1 MVRAMSPLNVTATRC
16 EALFVSAI
24 QDSDEPSA
32 EQVRA
37 AVLRAIRDY
46 GVRDCVARVAQEFGD
61 HPDTAVARMRWA
73 RDEIQRAYPP
83 PAKRSPSKTR
93 GWSTRTTPHL
103 MAASALPP
111 VKAA

>member
-1 MVRAMSPLNVTATRC
+1 MSPLNVTATRC

-46 GVRDCVARVAQEFGD
+46 GVRNCVARVAQEFGD
-61 HPDTAVARMRWA
+61 HPDAAVARMRWA
-73 RDEIQRAYPP
+73 RDEIQRAYTP
-83 PAKRSPSKTR
+83 KSR